1 MAQKEKI
8 AAYLEAGPGKDFFV
22 EVKIENGNC
31 RKKYIPTPVELEK
44 HMLDA
49 IQKGYIV
56 SLGEKS
62 EDLKEA
68 YESAKR
74 KFLSEDI
81 PNINVDILEDE
92 KIDFTPD
99 EWVYLHAGGETY
111 KVKLKEDSIYGCTVC
126 GLLGRHIC
134 HKVNCDK
141 GYFILQGEVR

>member
-1 MAQKEKI
+1 MAREEKF
-8 AAYLEAGPGKDFFV
+8 AAYLEAEPGKDFFV
-22 EVKIENGNC
+22 EVKIEDGNC

-49 IQKGYIV
+49 IYGGYVV

-62 EDLKEA
+62 EDIKEA

-81 PNINVDILEDE
+81 PNINIELLEDD
-92 KIDFTPD
+92 KIDFTPG
-99 EWVYLHAGGETY
+99 EWVYLHARRETY
-111 KVKLKEDSIYGCTVC
+111 KVKFEENSIFGCTIC
-126 GLLGRHIC
+126 GLRGRHIC

-141 GYFILQGEVR
+141 GLFVLQGEVR

>member
-1 MAQKEKI
+1 MAQREKI

-22 EVKIENGNC
+22 EVKVENGTC
-31 RKKYIPTPVELEK
+31 RKKFIPTPVELEK

-49 IQKGYIV
+49 ICEGYVV

-68 YESAKR
+68 YESAKS

-81 PNINVDILEDE
+81 PNINVDNLEDD
-92 KIDFTPD
+92 KINFTPN
-99 EWVYLHAGGETY
+99 EWVYLHTGEETY
-111 KVKLKEDSIYGCTVC
+111 KVKFKEDSIYGCTVC

-141 GYFILQGEVR
+141 GFFMLQGEVR

>member
-8 AAYLEAGPGKDFFV
+8 AAYLEAGPGEDFFV

-49 IQKGYIV
+49 IQRGYIV

-68 YESAKR
+68 YENAKR

-81 PNINVDILEDE
+81 PNINVDNLEGE
-92 KIDFTPD
+92 KINFTPN

-111 KVKLKEDSIYGCTVC
+111 KVKFKEDSIYGCTVC

-134 HKVNCDK
+134 HKVNCDR
-141 GYFILQGEVR
+141 GYFMLQGEVR

>member
-22 EVKIENGNC
+22 EVKIKDGNC

-49 IQKGYIV
+49 IYGGYVV
-56 SLGEKS
+56 SFEEKS

-81 PNINVDILEDE
+81 PNINIELLEDD
-92 KIDFTPD
+92 KIDFTPG
-99 EWVYLHAGGETY
+99 EWVYLHARGETY
-111 KVKLKEDSIYGCTVC
+111 KVKFEENSIFGCTIC
-126 GLLGRHIC
+126 GLRGRHIC

-141 GYFILQGEVR
+141 GLFVLQGEVR

>member
-1 MAQKEKI
+1 MAQREKI
-8 AAYLEAGPGKDFFV
+8 AAYLEAGPSEDFFV
-22 EVKIENGNC
+22 EVKIENGTC
-31 RKKYIPTPVELEK
+31 RKKFIPTPVELEK

-49 IQKGYIV
+49 IQGGYIV

-62 EDLKEA
+62 DDLKEA
-68 YESAKR
+68 YENAKR

-81 PNINVDILEDE
+81 PNINVDLVEGD

-99 EWVYLHAGGETY
+99 EWVYLHARGETY
-111 KVKLKEDSIYGCTVC
+111 KVKFKEDSIYGCTVC

-141 GYFILQGEVR
+141 GFFVLLGEVR

>member
-1 MAQKEKI
+1 MAQKI

-22 EVKIENGNC
+22 EVKAENGTC
-31 RKKYIPTPVELEK
+31 RKKFIPTPVELEN

-49 IQKGYIV
+49 IYGGYIV
-56 SLGEKS
+56 SIEEKS

-81 PNINVDILEDE
+81 PNINVDLLEDG
-92 KIDFTPD
+92 KIDFTPG
-99 EWVYLHAGGETY
+99 EWVYLHAKGETY
-111 KVKLKEDSIYGCTVC
+111 KVKFEENSIFGCTVC
-126 GLLGRHIC
+126 GLRGRHIC

-141 GYFILQGEVR
+141 GLFVLQGEVR